1 MLCRELS
8 LHFFLHTSLGTGV
21 SFLSRLVRSIALSLH
36 CLAFFSVG
44 RFLPPSSSSLHFPY
58 HATDFG
64 FPAFYFYFPGQ
75 QPLGQN
81 TQRKRERKGER
92 QKDHLLFL
100 AFSLETSRS
109 YTTLFINFSCT
120 KNTCKTPYIT
130 LKIVS
135 SRFPQVFPIFSRLS
149 RSKFSIKTNDQC
161 DWVACSV
168 RDGTTFTFEDEVG
181 LSDQRSTMR
190 DRRKEGRKGEV
201 GLGCCLPTLHHRRRR
216 RLQAHT
222 EGSAL

>member
-1 MLCRELS
+1 MALS
-8 LHFFLHTSLGTGV
+8 IPCHRLR
-21 SFLSRLVRSIALSLH
+21 LSRL
-36 CLAFFSVG
+36 
-44 RFLPPSSSSLHFPY
+44 
-58 HATDFG
+58 
-64 FPAFYFYFPGQ
+64 
-75 QPLGQN
+75 
-81 TQRKRERKGER
+81 
-92 QKDHLLFL
+92 LFL
-100 AFSLETSRS
+100 FSWTATSWTKHAKEARAQRGATKRPS
-109 YTTLFINFSCT
+109 LVSCFFFGNLTKLHDSLYHLFLYKN
-120 KNTCKTPYIT
+120 NTCKTPYIT

>member
-1 MLCRELS
+1 M
-8 LHFFLHTSLGTGV
+8 FLET
-21 SFLSRLVRSIALSLH
+21 
-36 CLAFFSVG
+36 
-44 RFLPPSSSSLHFPY
+44 SSSSWAGCDRNNNIWAKT
-58 HATDFG
+58 HARVLDT
-64 FPAFYFYFPGQ
+64 PTIHMTVA
-75 QPLGQN
+75 
-81 TQRKRERKGER
+81 RGEA
-92 QKDHLLFL
+92 HLLFL

>member
-1 MLCRELS
+1 
-8 LHFFLHTSLGTGV
+8 
-21 SFLSRLVRSIALSLH
+21 
-36 CLAFFSVG
+36 
-44 RFLPPSSSSLHFPY
+44 
-58 HATDFG
+58 
-64 FPAFYFYFPGQ
+64 
-75 QPLGQN
+75 
-81 TQRKRERKGER
+81 
-92 QKDHLLFL
+92 LFL

-181 LSDQRSTMR
+181 LSDQRPTMR
-190 DRRKEGRKGEV
+190 DRRKEGRKEGRA
-201 GLGCCLPTLHHRRRR
+201 GLGMLPTYPPSSSSSTSTYR
-216 RLQAHT
+216 RLGAVSLVSCQILKSKAVSIFHLVAKSRVPLIPRPFPIFLRDQPNLLAYPVT
-222 EGSAL
+222 RSQGPMDSTTVRFPQ